1 MIEAALLFNES
12 NGKVNRKDNNVSC
25 PRAQF
30 LLLSLVFSFLVHL
43 QILLTSDVLFAF
55 LRREY
60 DLHHGIYPP
69 VLASETASVIL
80 Q

>member
-1 MIEAALLFNES
+1 MS
-12 NGKVNRKDNNVSC
+12 
-25 PRAQF
+25 RAREF
-30 LLLSLVFSFLVHL
+30 DFTSSSKLYFSGICTVFYFLVHL

-69 VLASETASVIL
+69 VLEGETASVIL
-80 Q
+80 R